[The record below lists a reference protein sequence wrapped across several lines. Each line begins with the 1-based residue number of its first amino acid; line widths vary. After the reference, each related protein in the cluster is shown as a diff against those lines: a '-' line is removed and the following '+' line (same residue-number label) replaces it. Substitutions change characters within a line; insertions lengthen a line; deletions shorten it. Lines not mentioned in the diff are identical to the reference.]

1 MGTEPLIKVET
12 DNGVTTL
19 ILNRPEVHN
28 ALSAEMMIEF
38 VKTCEQLSNDE
49 NTKVI
54 ILTGAGDRSFCSGA
68 DLGGMSEGAKSS
80 VMDFKKHVTLYR
92 NCLLAIRRLNKPII
106 AAVNGYALA
115 GGLGL
120 AATCDLIYA
129 SENAQFGVPEI
140 NVGLWGMM
148 ISKPLLT
155 KLGYN
160 TVFELMYLGNRFD
173 TNKAKEIGLINNVF
187 SEDTFYE
194 QVNEIAEDLSK
205 KNPVALQQGR
215 ESLYMIEDMG
225 FDQAL
230 NYLRD
235 QVMIMS
241 QTEDYHEGMNAFK
254 EKREPQWTGK

>member
-1 MGTEPLIKVET
+1 MEKETLIKTET
-12 DNGVTTL
+12 NDDVTT
-19 ILNRPEVHN
+19 ITLNRPDVHN
-28 ALSAEMMIEF
+28 ALSAEMMKKF
-38 VKTCEQLSNDE
+38 VETCEGLSNDR

-54 ILTGAGDRSFCSGA
+54 ILTGAGERSFCSGA
-68 DLGGMSEGAKSS
+68 DLRGMSDQAKVS
-80 VMDFKKHVTLYR
+80 VMEFKQHVTLYR
-92 NCLLAIRRLNKPII
+92 NCLLAIRKLNKPII

-115 GGLGL
+115 GGIGL

-129 SENAQFGVPEI
+129 SDNAQFGVPEI

-160 TVFELMYLGNRFD
+160 QVFELMYLGDRIN
-173 TNKAKEIGLINNVF
+173 TEKAKEIGLVNNVF
-187 SEDTFYE
+187 PQGNLIKE
-194 QVNEIAEDLSK
+194 VNKIAKNLSG

-225 FDQAL
+225 FDSAL

-235 QVMIMS
+235 QVLVLS
-241 QTEDYHEGMNAFK
+241 QTEDYDEGMNAFK
-254 EKREPQWTGK
+254 EKREPKWT